1 MQKISKVQF
10 HDNHLID
17 DYILE
22 NSVLSS
28 KLQSK
33 VDALAIM
40 SKELDKC
47 SMERDRYKSL
57 VEQMNNKNSI
67 NEENNMNCV
76 YKYAPTN
83 MISGGEILAKAKEHN
98 NTLKLEVEKLKSKL
112 EEANG
117 DISALRIQLK
127 KTVSDLPLKNNSSY
141 MNNNIDYEQL
151 VQDLER
157 IQKKYRQIQMDYRA
171 TLDEKEELVLDRDYY
186 KNKVQKLNHQ
196 IGFLLANK
204 MNNSGDGD
212 VKPMVDFNT
221 LVTENKY
228 LNERVTQLQVEKEIL
243 KRNFNKL
250 KMLLE
255 NRAKNVPTK
264 DKKSFGGVMTRKQV
278 REYLS
283 LNFKGLKKN
292 SISELKSICLGLIDA
307 LHDKSVAL
315 QHQRKTNMI
324 LANRITDLEKTMES
338 WCTGQSC
345 VPIFPSQ
352 MLLDEILGDT
362 SSVKSEDTKE
372 RNENEEKEINNDNYL
387 DSDEEKPSS
396 NDTNVGEDKNTTKV
410 VLPEELQQLVTEALK
425 EIKCI

>member
-98 NTLKLEVEKLKSKL
+98 NTLKLE
-112 EEANG
+112 
-117 DISALRIQLK
+117 
-127 KTVSDLPLKNNSSY
+127 
-141 MNNNIDYEQL
+141 
-151 VQDLER
+151 
-157 IQKKYRQIQMDYRA
+157 YRQIQMDYRA

>member
-40 SKELDKC
+40 SKQLDKC

-151 VQDLER
+151 
-157 IQKKYRQIQMDYRA
+157 YRQIQMDYRA

-212 VKPMVDFNT
+212 AKPMVDFNT

-228 LNERVTQLQVEKEIL
+228 LNER
-243 KRNFNKL
+243 
-250 KMLLE
+250 MLLE

-410 VLPEELQQLVTEALK
+410 VLPEELQQLCFESAARSF
-425 EIKCI
+425 